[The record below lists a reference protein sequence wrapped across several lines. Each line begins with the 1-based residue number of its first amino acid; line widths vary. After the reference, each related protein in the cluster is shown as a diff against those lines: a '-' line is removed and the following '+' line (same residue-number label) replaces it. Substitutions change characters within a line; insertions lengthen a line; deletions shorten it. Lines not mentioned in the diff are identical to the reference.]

1 MEEREAIA
9 RLRRG
14 DAGGLEALVH
24 LYQEEALHVAY
35 LVTLN
40 RQLAEDIVQ
49 SVFVRVFER
58 IDQFDSTRPFRPWF
72 LRSVRNDALM
82 TVSRRKH
89 PLHLAE
95 ESSDDAACLTDPAP
109 RPVELLEAAETE
121 EAVWAALEELSPA
134 QRAAVVSRY
143 YLGLSEAEMSHR
155 LGCPRGTVKRRLHD
169 ARKRLRSLLPA
180 WLRRDAL
187 GRLARPESGIG
198 GR

>member
-14 DAGGLEALVH
+14 DISGLEELVR
-24 LYQEEALHVAY
+24 LYQNEALHVAY

-49 SVFVRVFER
+49 SAFVRVYER
-58 IDQFDSTRPFRPWF
+58 INQFDSTRPFGPWF
-72 LRSVRNDALM
+72 LRTVRNEALM
-82 TVSRRKH
+82 AVSRRKH
-89 PLHLAE
+89 PLGLADE
-95 ESSDDAACLTDPAP
+95 GSHDAAWLADPAP
-109 RPVELLEAAETE
+109 RPVELLEAAEAK
-121 EAVWAALEELSPA
+121 EAVWAALEKLSPA

-143 YLGLSEAEMSHR
+143 YLEMSEAEMSR
-155 LGCPRGTVKRRLHD
+155 QLGCPRGTVKRRLHD

-187 GRLARPESGIG
+187 GRLARPDSGIG